1 MNMGIE
7 IGYRLFDKDL
17 NLVEEGPFRK
27 ANSLVR
33 AFIEL
38 LAVQMG
44 QAALNITNSNNGVVS
59 TGANSLNLSLVS
71 NTALVGAIIGT
82 GTTAVTI
89 DDYKLETQ
97 VSANINHGYSDTWV
111 KEVDANT
118 IYLYITRMLVNTTA
132 SDVAIKEV
140 GLATDD
146 VNSAYYILL
155 ERTLINITFK
165 AYHSLELTYRFKISL

>member
-7 IGYRLFDKDL
+7 IGYRLFDQNK

-59 TGANSLNLSLVS
+59 TGA
-71 NTALVGAIIGT
+71 TP
-82 GTTAVTI
+82 
-89 DDYKLETQ
+89 
-97 VSANINHGYSDTWV
+97 
-111 KEVDANT
+111 
-118 IYLYITRMLVNTTA
+118 
-132 SDVAIKEV
+132 
-140 GLATDD
+140 
-146 VNSAYYILL
+146 
-155 ERTLINITFK
+155 
-165 AYHSLELTYRFKISL
+165 